1 MLRGAMCEPSAS
13 PSLMA
18 HSTAFLFITGSVPGS
33 AMSTAQAWVLGSA
46 PKAVLA
52 RLKIL
57 DWVASWAWVSKPMT
71 TS

>member
-1 MLRGAMCEPSAS
+1 
-13 PSLMA
+13 MA
-18 HSTAFLFITGSVPGS
+18 HSTAFLFITGSVPGR
-33 AMSTAQAWVLGSA
+33 ARSTALAWVLGSA

-57 DWVASWAWVSKPMT
+57 LAVASWAWVSKPIT

>member
-1 MLRGAMCEPSAS
+1 MCEPSAK

-18 HSTAFLFITGSVPGS
+18 HSTAFLFITGRVPGR
-33 AMSTAQAWVLGSA
+33 ARSTAQAWVLGSA

-57 DWVASWAWVSKPMT
+57 RVGSPVGRGFQSR
-71 TS
+71 